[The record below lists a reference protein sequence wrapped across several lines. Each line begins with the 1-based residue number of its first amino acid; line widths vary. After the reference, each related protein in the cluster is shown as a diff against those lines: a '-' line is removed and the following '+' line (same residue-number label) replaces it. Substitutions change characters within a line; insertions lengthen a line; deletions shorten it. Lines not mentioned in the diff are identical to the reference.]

1 MAYGEVPP
9 QGRLAL
15 MGVVRDDLAHAHAA
29 SLAHVAAPGA
39 RLPAARRLQ
48 IAAVAQEAFLAPE
61 PTPPWVRPYDDPA
74 LDVAYRLA
82 RHAGTIT
89 EQWYEQVITEGMHP
103 LEWVEIVGIVVA
115 TVPVVAFARA
125 AGVPLP
131 AWPSPVAGE
140 PHGREADELAPAT
153 LNWVPVAAPADR
165 TASVVQALS
174 ALPDEWA
181 NLWQL
186 AGAQYMSDAQMA
198 DPAWNRGTLS
208 RPQMELVAGRISR
221 IRECFF

>member
-1 MAYGEVPP
+1 M
-9 QGRLAL
+9 
-15 MGVVRDDLAHAHAA
+15 MTVRDDLVDAHASA
-29 SLAHVAAPGA
+29 LRHVAAPGA
-39 RLPAARRLQ
+39 RLSAARRLQ
-48 IAAVAQEAFLAPE
+48 IVAVARDAFLDAAAS
-61 PTPPWVRPYDDPA
+61 PPWVRPFGDPA

-89 EQWYEQVITEGMHP
+89 EQWYEQIVTEGMHP
-103 LEWVEIVGIVVA
+103 LEWVEIVGVVVA

-125 AGVPLP
+125 AGVSPIVLP
-131 AWPSPVAGE
+131 APADGQ
-140 PHGREADELAPAT
+140 PHGREADELAPAA

-174 ALPDEWA
+174 ALPDEWK

-186 AGAQYMSDAQMA
+186 AAAQYMSDAQMA